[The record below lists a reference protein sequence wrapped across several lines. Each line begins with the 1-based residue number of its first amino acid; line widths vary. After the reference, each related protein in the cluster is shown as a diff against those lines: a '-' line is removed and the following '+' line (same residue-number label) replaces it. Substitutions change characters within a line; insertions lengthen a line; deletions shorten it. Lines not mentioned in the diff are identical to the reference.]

1 MSNYENHIIY
11 PTYQSI
17 LMNTIGTVIERM
29 NNGETFSAWLALRN
43 LYRWLPG
50 EVKAEVK
57 PTHEKIN
64 QTLNQIKKQN
74 IHLDYYLRRQETHKQ
89 QEQYLVNSNEL
100 FCDEISES
108 LRKHNWLDRD
118 ATIKPRD
125 QTMPTLKVKGRP

>member
-43 LYRWLPG
+43 LYRWLP
-50 EVKAEVK
+50 AEVK
-57 PTHEKIN
+57 QDVKQRHEEINTHLNKI
-64 QTLNQIKKQN
+64 IDQN
-74 IHLDYYLRRQETHKQ
+74 MRMDIYLRRQVTNKKQ
-89 QEQYLVNSNEL
+89 EKYLINMNEQ